1 MSGPKRKISFCS
13 DLCDVLYF
21 LKKLNIFYGGD
32 TYDGISPNACTSLR
46 RFADSISLL
55 NLGGGRLPGI
65 LKAVLPHLGS
75 SSWLNTKRMLI
86 KHFSFGDF

>member
-1 MSGPKRKISFCS
+1 MYEFTPF
-13 DLCDVLYF
+13 
-21 LKKLNIFYGGD
+21 
-32 TYDGISPNACTSLR
+32 R
-46 RFADSISLL
+46 RFHQSPD
-55 NLGGGRLPGI
+55 LGGGRLPGI

>member
-1 MSGPKRKISFCS
+1 MDPNVKYRFAVIAVTNSTFFKN
-13 DLCDVLYF
+13 
-21 LKKLNIFYGGD
+21 LNIFYGGD

-75 SSWLNTKRMLI
+75 SSWLNTKRMLF

>member
-1 MSGPKRKISFCS
+1 MDPNVKYRFAVIAVTNSIFFKN
-13 DLCDVLYF
+13 
-21 LKKLNIFYGGD
+21 LNIFYGGD

-75 SSWLNTKRMLI
+75 SSWLNTKRMLF